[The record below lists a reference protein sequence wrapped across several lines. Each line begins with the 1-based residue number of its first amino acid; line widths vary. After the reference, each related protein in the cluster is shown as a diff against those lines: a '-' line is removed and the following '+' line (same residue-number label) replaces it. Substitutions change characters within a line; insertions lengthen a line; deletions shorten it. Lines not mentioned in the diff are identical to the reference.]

1 VVKYATCNWTDY
13 HNGYNL
19 DFKMIRKL
27 IDVVVGLGIIIFFI
41 YLMGV
46 AGNEY

>member
-1 VVKYATCNWTDY
+1 
-13 HNGYNL
+13 
-19 DFKMIRKL
+19 MIRKL